1 MSMTPSSLLIWNL
14 EYSKCCFQFNSLE
27 GDDSTEFCA
36 SRFHP
41 TLDYLLLAS
50 TIKGEV
56 GVYDLREMSRGRHPT
71 TTYHTHGSGTL
82 NLETFYSSVDSR
94 FCSDQRYIISRDC
107 FNIKVWDRT
116 MNERPLKN
124 FPICE
129 MLNPQIQFATNRN
142 LILDHFLLDN
152 TPQGDFLVTGSYD
165 GAFHIVDPQKDTNFR
180 YCLNFTKDTIKHDM
194 KSNEST
200 QIADNVN
207 FDKKTLNIACNPANN
222 SIVVASNSNLHLY
235 NFKKLKN
242 E

>member
-1 MSMTPSSLLIWNL
+1 
-14 EYSKCCFQFNSLE
+14 
-27 GDDSTEFCA
+27 
-36 SRFHP
+36 
-41 TLDYLLLAS
+41 
-50 TIKGEV
+50 
-56 GVYDLREMSRGRHPT
+56 
-71 TTYHTHGSGTL
+71 
-82 NLETFYSSVDSR
+82 
-94 FCSDQRYIISRDC
+94 
-107 FNIKVWDRT
+107 

-129 MLNPQIQFATNRN
+129 MLSPQIQFATNRN

-194 KSNEST
+194 KSSEST

-207 FDKKTLNIACNPANN
+207 FDKKTLNIACNPVNN